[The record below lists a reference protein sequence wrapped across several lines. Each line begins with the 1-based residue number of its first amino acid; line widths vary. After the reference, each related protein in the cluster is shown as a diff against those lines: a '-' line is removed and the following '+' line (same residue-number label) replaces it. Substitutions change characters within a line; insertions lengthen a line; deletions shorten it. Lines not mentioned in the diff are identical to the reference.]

1 MSEDSFAHE
10 RALISLLARLNID
23 FEGRISQFIAARQAG
38 GGANRNRRRLAAGRE
53 ALRGLDQA
61 LDIAILHTEE
71 RLANILIPLREAV
84 AARIAVITAPGFT
97 WFRTDPLLP
106 DFNIEDV
113 AFAFEVGVGES
124 TEALENRINQP
135 LDASEPASGST
146 VDGPEPASGSTFD
159 ASEPASG
166 SAFNASEPATGA
178 VPFNATESTD
188 AIAAPS
194 EPIDVDDPG
203 TPLRRSRSP
212 PPLSGSAV
220 APIIPKPPVPRP
232 RIEGIRTPVP
242 PPPRPKHLGVR
253 TPVPPIPDSGRPA
266 SGYLVTVPKHRSRPP
281 EDLDR
286 YEYPTIS
293 ESFVERVPR
302 DRESS
307 ASVNAWTSEEW
318 QAYNASQEL
327 ATSST
332 GGTAA
337 SSSSADGPTFDAP
350 VVRATATLHK
360 CIERSADLQ
369 TAIVS
374 MDLSRVTHVV
384 SLDFHKVI
392 DRSWRSSVETF
403 RTLGS
408 RPEVCLIVLSKC
420 SDQRLIEDSF
430 AYIRRLVEATDYSVR
445 DLPILYIRAREG
457 PNGKCSRLYD
467 ALRGTPLADLPV
479 AHFDDKWPIVRE
491 FNGFGRYG
499 WKGIWMDPRGHMELD
514 AAVNNTLA
522 EFGI

>member
-10 RALISLLARLNID
+10 RALITLLARLNLD
-23 FEGRISQFIAARQAG
+23 FEGRITQFIAARQAG
-38 GGANRNRRRLAAGRE
+38 GGANRNRRRRAAGRE
-53 ALRGLDQA
+53 ALRDLDQA
-61 LDIAILHTEE
+61 LGIAILHTEE

-84 AARIAVITAPGFT
+84 AARLVVIEAPGFT
-97 WFRTDPLLP
+97 WYRTDPLLP

-124 TEALENRINQP
+124 TEALENRISQP
-135 LDASEPASGST
+135 LDASEPASGS
-146 VDGPEPASGSTFD
+146 AFD
-159 ASEPASG
+159 
-166 SAFNASEPATGA
+166 ASEPATGA

-194 EPIDVDDPG
+194 EPFAIAAPSEPIDVDAPS

-212 PPLSGSAV
+212 PLVSGSAI
-220 APIIPKPPVPRP
+220 APTNPKPPVPRP
-232 RIEGIRTPVP
+232 RVQGVRTPVP
-242 PPPRPKHLGVR
+242 PAPRPKHLGVR
-253 TPVPPIPDSGRPA
+253 TPVPPVPSSGRPA
-266 SGYLVTVPKHRSRPP
+266 SGYLVSVPKHRARPP
-281 EDLDR
+281 QDLDR
-286 YEYPTIS
+286 DYRYEFPSIE
-293 ESFVERVPR
+293 ESFVPK
-302 DRESS
+302 
-307 ASVNAWTSEEW
+307 ASGVSIDSGCVGDWTSEQW
-318 QAYNASQEL
+318 RKYNRKQEL

-350 VVRATATLHK
+350 VVRAIATLHK
-360 CIERSADLQ
+360 CIERSADLR

-420 SDQRLIEDSF
+420 SDQKLIEDSF

-467 ALRGTPLADLPV
+467 ALRGTSLADLPV

-514 AAVNNTLA
+514 AAVNNTLT
-522 EFGI
+522 EFSI

>member
-10 RALISLLARLNID
+10 RALITLLARLNLD
-23 FEGRISQFIAARQAG
+23 FEGRITQFIAARQAG
-38 GGANRNRRRLAAGRE
+38 GGANRNRRRRAAGRE
-53 ALRGLDQA
+53 ALRDLDQA
-61 LDIAILHTEE
+61 LGIAILHTEE

-84 AARIAVITAPGFT
+84 AARLVVIEAPGFT
-97 WFRTDPLLP
+97 WYRTDPLLP

-124 TEALENRINQP
+124 TEALENRISQP
-135 LDASEPASGST
+135 P
-146 VDGPEPASGSTFD
+146 
-159 ASEPASG
+159 
-166 SAFNASEPATGA
+166 NASEPATGA

-194 EPIDVDDPG
+194 EPIAIAAPSEPIDVDTPS

-212 PPLSGSAV
+212 PPVSGSA
-220 APIIPKPPVPRP
+220 I
-232 RIEGIRTPVP
+232 
-242 PPPRPKHLGVR
+242 
-253 TPVPPIPDSGRPA
+253 
-266 SGYLVTVPKHRSRPP
+266 
-281 EDLDR
+281 DLDR
-286 YEYPTIS
+286 DYRDEFPSIE
-293 ESFVERVPR
+293 ESFVPK
-302 DRESS
+302 
-307 ASVNAWTSEEW
+307 ASGVSIDSGFVGDWTSEQWRE
-318 QAYNASQEL
+318 YNRQQEL

-332 GGTAA
+332 GGAAA

-350 VVRATATLHK
+350 VVRAIATLHK
-360 CIERSADLQ
+360 CIERSADLRS
-369 TAIVS
+369 AIVS

-420 SDQRLIEDSF
+420 SDRRLIEDSF

-467 ALRGTPLADLPV
+467 ALRGTSLADLPV

-499 WKGIWMDPRGHMELD
+499 WKGVWMDPQGRMELD

>member
-10 RALISLLARLNID
+10 RALITLLARLNLD
-23 FEGRISQFIAARQAG
+23 FEGRITQFIAARQAG
-38 GGANRNRRRLAAGRE
+38 GGANRNRRRRAAGHE
-53 ALRGLDQA
+53 ALRDLDQA
-61 LDIAILHTEE
+61 LGIAILHTEE

-84 AARIAVITAPGFT
+84 AARLVVIEAPGFT
-97 WFRTDPLLP
+97 WYRTDPLLP

-124 TEALENRINQP
+124 TEALENRISQP
-135 LDASEPASGST
+135 P
-146 VDGPEPASGSTFD
+146 
-159 ASEPASG
+159 
-166 SAFNASEPATGA
+166 NASEPATGA

-194 EPIDVDDPG
+194 EPIAIAAPSEPIDVDTPS

-212 PPLSGSAV
+212 PPVSGSAI
-220 APIIPKPPVPRP
+220 APTNPKPPVPRP
-232 RIEGIRTPVP
+232 RVQGARTPVP
-242 PPPRPKHLGVR
+242 PAPRPKHLGVR
-253 TPVPPIPDSGRPA
+253 TPVPPVSSSGRPT
-266 SGYLVTVPKHRSRPP
+266 SGYLVSVPKHRARPP
-281 EDLDR
+281 QDLDR
-286 YEYPTIS
+286 DYRDEFPSIE
-293 ESFVERVPR
+293 ESFVPK
-302 DRESS
+302 
-307 ASVNAWTSEEW
+307 ASGVSIDSGFVGDWTSEQWRE
-318 QAYNASQEL
+318 YNRQQEL

-332 GGTAA
+332 GGAAA

-350 VVRATATLHK
+350 VVRAIATLHK
-360 CIERSADLQ
+360 CIERSADLRS
-369 TAIVS
+369 AIVS

-420 SDQRLIEDSF
+420 SDRRLIEDSF

-467 ALRGTPLADLPV
+467 ALRGTSLADLPV

-499 WKGIWMDPRGHMELD
+499 WKGVWMDPQGRMELD

>member
-10 RALISLLARLNID
+10 RALITLLARLNLD
-23 FEGRISQFIAARQAG
+23 FEGRITQFIAARQAG
-38 GGANRNRRRLAAGRE
+38 GGANRNRRRRAAGRE
-53 ALRGLDQA
+53 ALRDLDQA
-61 LDIAILHTEE
+61 LGIAILHTEE

-84 AARIAVITAPGFT
+84 AARLVVIEAPGFT
-97 WFRTDPLLP
+97 WYRTDPLLP

-124 TEALENRINQP
+124 TEALENRISQP
-135 LDASEPASGST
+135 LDASEPASGS
-146 VDGPEPASGSTFD
+146 AFD
-159 ASEPASG
+159 
-166 SAFNASEPATGA
+166 ASEPATGA

-194 EPIDVDDPG
+194 KPFAIAAPSEPIDVDAPS

-212 PPLSGSAV
+212 PL
-220 APIIPKPPVPRP
+220 
-232 RIEGIRTPVP
+232 
-242 PPPRPKHLGVR
+242 VR
-253 TPVPPIPDSGRPA
+253 RPA
-266 SGYLVTVPKHRSRPP
+266 SGYLVSVPKHRGRPP
-281 EDLDR
+281 
-286 YEYPTIS
+286 
-293 ESFVERVPR
+293 
-302 DRESS
+302 
-307 ASVNAWTSEEW
+307 
-318 QAYNASQEL
+318 QEL

-350 VVRATATLHK
+350 VVRAIATLHK
-360 CIERSADLQ
+360 CIERSADLR

-420 SDQRLIEDSF
+420 SDQKLIEDSF

-467 ALRGTPLADLPV
+467 ALRGTSLADLPV

-514 AAVNNTLA
+514 AAVNNTLT
-522 EFGI
+522 EFSI